1 LVRSLAESIRSKK
14 LYYSALNND
23 EEGALYDEKQIIFR
37 YKDSSRPGIQSRS
50 PHSNF
55 RIPASLDLS
64 RFKLAG
70 RHNLENACAAA
81 LAALAAGG
89 QPDAIQGTLNQYRG
103 SAHRMESVATIDGID
118 FYNDS
123 KATNVAAVMRAV
135 ECFSQPV
142 LLIMGGL
149 DKSGN
154 FTELRKVVSR
164 HVKKLFVM
172 GQAADLIR
180 SALGDT
186 VSTATVVSMQD
197 ATQQAFQ
204 DSSPGDVVLLSPG
217 CASFDMYD
225 NYAQRGNDFKESVAM
240 LKRKNPA

>member
-1 LVRSLAESIRSKK
+1 
-14 LYYSALNND
+14 
-23 EEGALYDEKQIIFR
+23 
-37 YKDSSRPGIQSRS
+37 
-50 PHSNF
+50 
-55 RIPASLDLS
+55 LDLS
-64 RFKLAG
+64 RFKLNG
-70 RHNLENACAAA
+70 RHNLENACAAG

-103 SAHRMESVATIDGID
+103 SAHRMEYVATIDDVD

-123 KATNVAAVMRAV
+123 KATNVDAVMRAI

-142 LLIMGGL
+142 VLIMGGL

-154 FTELRKVVSR
+154 FTELREVVPR

-186 VSTATVVSMQD
+186 VSTATVISMKD
-197 ATQQAFQ
+197 AAQQAYQ
-204 DSSPGDVVLLSPG
+204 AGSPGDVVLLSPG

-225 NYAQRGNDFKESVAM
+225 NYARRGNEFKESVAM
-240 LKRKNPA
+240 LKRKKPA

>member
-1 LVRSLAESIRSKK
+1 
-14 LYYSALNND
+14 
-23 EEGALYDEKQIIFR
+23 
-37 YKDSSRPGIQSRS
+37 
-50 PHSNF
+50 
-55 RIPASLDLS
+55 
-64 RFKLAG
+64 
-70 RHNLENACAAA
+70 
-81 LAALAAGG
+81 
-89 QPDAIQGTLNQYRG
+89 
-103 SAHRMESVATIDGID
+103 MEYVATIDDVD

-142 LLIMGGL
+142 VLIMGGL

-154 FTELRKVVSR
+154 FKELREVVPR

-180 SALGDT
+180 TALGDT
-186 VSTATVVSMQD
+186 VSTATVISMKD
-197 ATQQAFQ
+197 AAQQAYQ
-204 DSSPGDVVLLSPG
+204 AGSPGDVVLLSPG

-225 NYAQRGNDFKESVAM
+225 NYARRGNDFKESVAM